1 MSRWGDS
8 WAPGGRREAGLALVA
23 AVIAAV
29 GLLGSHVTDGGRY
42 LDDWWLGVY
51 VRFPHQLGFGSAYGY
66 LDFYSGA
73 RPGDVA
79 YWLATYRLFGFHDDL
94 HRGLG
99 VLLAVGL
106 ATVFYLLLREL
117 RLSVWEA
124 AAVTAVSLA
133 LPIADS
139 IHFWITPDVAQLC
152 LGTCAAG
159 YLVALRGL
167 RSSTTRAHRLRLAS
181 LGLFVVSALFAE
193 TMLPAIGLSVLVYR
207 TRAGWRRSLAWWAA
221 DATIAVVG
229 AIHYALTEPKRLAGP
244 AAQESY
250 AHHAGVLADQSL
262 TLVTGSLVPFVHSRA
277 AVLAG
282 LLVLTGLLARRLRDT
297 AGTDAGSGARTL
309 VARRWIVTAGV
320 AAVLALASYVIYV
333 PSDPSYQPLVPGVG
347 NRINIGALL
356 PISLLLFAIVRLLGT
371 LFAARRRA
379 IAVSV
384 VAWGVVLFG
393 GASRLEA
400 DHWLWDQA
408 ATHQATVLDAIHR
421 VLPDPPPGASL
432 LVFNSPGV
440 VTHFERVGESSVNE
454 PVPVFSTWWEL
465 DAAVKLSY
473 GRADLDA
480 YPIWAYQPPQ
490 VACGAHYVYQLGLDS
505 GMVRHALAYGDV
517 YVVNVASPAAAVRLV
532 SPRQCKSVVTRATTV
547 RYDLPL

>member
-1 MSRWGDS
+1 MRRRGDS
-8 WAPGGRREAGLALVA
+8 WAPGGRREVCLAVLAALV
-23 AVIAAV
+23 AAV
-29 GLLGSHVTDGGRY
+29 GLLGSHVTNGGRY

-51 VRFPHQLGFGSAYGY
+51 VRFPHQLGFGSAYDY
-66 LDFYSGA
+66 LNFYSGA
-73 RPGDVA
+73 RPGDVL
-79 YWLATYRLFGFHDDL
+79 YWLATYKAFGFHDDL

-99 VLLAVGL
+99 VLLAAGL
-106 ATVFYLLLREL
+106 TTVFYLLLREL
-117 RLSVWEA
+117 RLGRLEA
-124 AAVTAVSLA
+124 AAVAALSLA

-167 RSSTTRAHRLRLAS
+167 RASSARARRLRLAS

-193 TMLPAIGLSVLVYR
+193 TMLPAIGLSLLIYR
-207 TRAGWRRSLAWWAA
+207 TRVGWRRAAAWWVG
-221 DATIAVVG
+221 DALIAGVA
-229 AIHYALTEPKRLAGP
+229 AIHYAVSEPKRLAGP
-244 AAQESY
+244 GGQESY
-250 AHHAGVLADQSL
+250 LNHGWVLVDQAL
-262 TLVTGSLVPFVHSRA
+262 TLLTGSLVPFVHSRGP
-277 AVLAG
+277 VVVG
-282 LLVLTGLLARRLRDT
+282 LLVVA
-297 AGTDAGSGARTL
+297 AL
-309 VARRWIVTAGV
+309 VARRVRDEPAVRALARPWIVAAGL
-320 AAVLALASYVIYV
+320 AGVLALASYAIYV
-333 PSDPSYQPLVPGVG
+333 PSDPTYQPLVPGVG

-356 PISLLLFAIVRLLGT
+356 PLSVLLFALVRLFGS
-371 LFAARRRA
+371 LFAGRRKWA
-379 IAVSV
+379 LAAVTT
-384 VAWGVVLFG
+384 VAWAVVLVG
-393 GASRLEA
+393 GATRLEA

-408 ATHQATVLDAIHR
+408 ATHQASVLDALHR
-421 VLPDPPPGASL
+421 VLADPPPGSSL

-440 VTHFERVGESSVNE
+440 VTHYERVGEASVNE

-505 GMVRHALAYGDV
+505 GMVRHALEYGHV
-517 YVVNVASPAAAVRLV
+517 YVVDVAAPSVVRLENQG
-532 SPRQCKSVVTRATTV
+532 QCESVITRATTV